1 MLKHAVARYTLHLIF
16 SQYKYN
22 TMYNLA
28 SNKCEWLMYRTTEK
42 CNKNCVGHYCAVHN
56 AQIKRGIKTFPCDN
70 CKRGINHLGTCY
82 KCNYISKRKK
92 M

>member
-1 MLKHAVARYTLHLIF
+1 
-16 SQYKYN
+16 
-22 TMYNLA
+22 MYNLA

-82 KCNYISKRKK
+82 KCNYISKRKENVMK
-92 M
+92 NK